1 MFGGRERE
9 MVTVW
14 GVSSLERQ
22 RAESLQINA
31 TILSGTVIIHSM
43 QPQFPQ
49 SRERWSQCG
58 FPHYRGRGL
67 DHYMLWQSWVWN
79 YCIYL
84 GEILLLL
91 RGLFYNSAL
100 QIELACISIKMNNR
114 ERSKNSYKNSIFKRS
129 TAPHFVAF
137 VAVVAHITKCHT
149 LWYFEIN
156 VS

>member
-1 MFGGRERE
+1 MCMSMIQQIYVWRERE

-22 RAESLQINA
+22 RAGSLQINA

-58 FPHYRGRGL
+58 FPHYRGRGF
-67 DHYMLWQSWVWN
+67 DRYMLWQSWVWN
-79 YCIYL
+79 CCVYL
-84 GEILLLL
+84 GEISLLL

-100 QIELACISIKMNNR
+100 QIEWER
-114 ERSKNSYKNSIFKRS
+114 ERDLLSSPCWSLCCI
-129 TAPHFVAF
+129 P
-137 VAVVAHITKCHT
+137 
-149 LWYFEIN
+149 L
-156 VS
+156 VSLPLSLSPLFHQGL

>member
-1 MFGGRERE
+1 

-58 FPHYRGRGL
+58 FPHYRAEG
-67 DHYMLWQSWVWN
+67 
-79 YCIYL
+79 
-84 GEILLLL
+84 
-91 RGLFYNSAL
+91 
-100 QIELACISIKMNNR
+100 SIGICCDGPGCGIAVFIW
-114 ERSKNSYKNSIFKRS
+114 ERSHY
-129 TAPHFVAF
+129 
-137 VAVVAHITKCHT
+137 C
-149 LWYFEIN
+149 
-156 VS
+156 